1 MLALFRY
8 CYNFKGDIRGM
19 IVNNLGYI
27 FESRYD
33 SLGSVGVM
41 ESFKVL
47 FRGDEQKVS
56 IVLAIDNS
64 GKIIVPAYSDI
75 SLGFKPLSNQC
86 LDRQGVDNFVRSNKP
101 YFGKLGE
108 FSMIASGTIVYN
120 KETKEIISTDE
131 LFFYVPKTV
140 SNKVTEFIDR
150 KGVQQPAIICDKL
163 SVTKGLNNF
172 EVSQVIYDSYLKN
185 FINCID
191 AKSAEDRNTFLCSVI
206 LKE

>member
-1 MLALFRY
+1 
-8 CYNFKGDIRGM
+8 M

-33 SLGSVGVM
+33 SLGNIGVM

-47 FRGDEQKVS
+47 FKNNEQRVS
-56 IVLAIDNS
+56 VVLVIDTS
-64 GKIIVPAYSDI
+64 GKIIVPAYSDM
-75 SLGFKPLSNQC
+75 SLGFRPLSALC
-86 LDRQGVDNFVRSNKP
+86 EDKIGVDTFVRSNKP

-108 FSMIASGTIVYN
+108 FSMIASGTIIYN
-120 KETKEIISTDE
+120 KETKEVISTDD

-140 SNKVTEFIDR
+140 SNKVSEFTDR
-150 KGVQQPAIICDKL
+150 KGTQHPAIICDKL
-163 SVTKGLNNF
+163 SINKGLNNF
-172 EVSQVIYDSYLKN
+172 EISQMIYDSYLQN

-191 AKSAEDRNTFLCSVI
+191 AKSAEDRNTFLSSII

>member
-1 MLALFRY
+1 
-8 CYNFKGDIRGM
+8 M
-19 IVNNLGYI
+19 IINNLGYI

-33 SLGSVGVM
+33 SLGNIGVM

-47 FRGDEQKVS
+47 FRGDEQRVS
-56 IVLAIDNS
+56 VVLAIDS
-64 GKIIVPAYSDI
+64 CGKIIVPAYSDI
-75 SLGFKPLSNQC
+75 SLGFKPLSSMC
-86 LDRQGVDNFVRSNKP
+86 RDKAGVDTFVRSNKP

-108 FSMIASGTIVYN
+108 FSMIASGTIIYN

-140 SNKVTEFIDR
+140 SNKVPDFIDK
-150 KGVQQPAIICDKL
+150 KGIQQPAIICEKL
-163 SVTKGLNNF
+163 STNKGLNSF
-172 EVSQVIYDSYLKN
+172 VVSQMIYDSYMKN

-191 AKSAEDRNTFLCSVI
+191 ANKTEDRNTFLCSVI